1 MREEPEPGRAGRA
14 MEETAAPGIKVV
26 GGRLGRR
33 AAGRQAGR
41 QWPRWIRIGI
51 WAHDEI
57 ARQQLALWV
66 GGHCGR
72 EGLII

>member
-41 QWPRWIRIGI
+41 QAVAEVDQDRDMG
-51 WAHDEI
+51 
-57 ARQQLALWV
+57 AR
-66 GGHCGR
+66 R
-72 EGLII
+72 DS